1 MQETAYSHIYA
12 LCSRGLSKLAADGDQ
27 YTDALV
33 RARVFWCAYVREGT
47 TTGLRGGRLVM

>member
-12 LCSRGLSKLAADGDQ
+12 LCGRGLSKLAADGDQ

-33 RARVFWCAYVREGT
+33 RARVFWYAYVREGT